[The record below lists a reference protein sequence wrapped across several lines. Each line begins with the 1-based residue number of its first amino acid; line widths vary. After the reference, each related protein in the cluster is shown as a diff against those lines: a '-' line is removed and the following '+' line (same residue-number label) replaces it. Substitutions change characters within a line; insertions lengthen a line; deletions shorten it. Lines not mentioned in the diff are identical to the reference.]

1 MKNLTVKEQM
11 KKLPVEQRVKA
22 ALLAASNASLLN
34 VMENI
39 KQVQE
44 IKMENQK
51 SEKDEISILGTWR
64 KQ

>member
-1 MKNLTVKEQM
+1 
-11 KKLPVEQRVKA
+11 VKA